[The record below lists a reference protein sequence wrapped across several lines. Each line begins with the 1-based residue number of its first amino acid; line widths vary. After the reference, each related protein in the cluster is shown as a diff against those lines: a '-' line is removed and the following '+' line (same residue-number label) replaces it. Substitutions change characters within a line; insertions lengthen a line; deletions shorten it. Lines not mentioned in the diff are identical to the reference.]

1 MAAFYFVKNR
11 VKNIEWLGH
20 WLRKQWEPNLCRK
33 NVDKSQY
40 NYVCLPEGNHEN
52 EGTGSKVNK
61 HEGLYMSIGDMSMQT
76 CAYKYL
82 IQ

>member
-1 MAAFYFVKNR
+1 M
-11 VKNIEWLGH
+11 
-20 WLRKQWEPNLCRK
+20 
-33 NVDKSQY
+33 DKSQY